1 MHWIL
6 WKKTNEWS
14 SDYENSVLFVL
25 ILLLALKC
33 HKKRYLLQVMR
44 KEVRTFATAF
54 CWMTTE
60 TQINILCQAAHKSR
74 EMFVVFMKKIQAES
88 CKSGRQEA
96 KHTKPQALSMVVW

>member
-1 MHWIL
+1 MHWIS

-14 SDYENSVLFVL
+14 NDKENSVLLAL
-25 ILLLALKC
+25 ILSLALKC

-54 CWMTTE
+54 SWMTTE

-96 KHTKPQALSMVVW
+96 KHTKTPPLSMVVW